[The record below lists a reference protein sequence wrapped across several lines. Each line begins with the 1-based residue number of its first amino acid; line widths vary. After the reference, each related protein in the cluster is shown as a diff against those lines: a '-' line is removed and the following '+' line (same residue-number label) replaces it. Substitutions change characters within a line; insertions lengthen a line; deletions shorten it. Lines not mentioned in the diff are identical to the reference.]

1 MKKLMTMVGAIMMAA
16 AANASEVVTVAFNE
30 ARVNIPARVRFVQSE
45 DYGFS
50 VEAKDSIVARAVR
63 CTVKD
68 GIIRFS
74 LGNSLQ
80 PGETRYDAKKGVY
93 YYGVNKGN
101 LVLANDSETENIVI
115 TVMAPDMPVFRT
127 SADYVAVSVKAVE
140 EARKDETSL
149 SLNE

>member
-1 MKKLMTMVGAIMMAA
+1 M
-16 AANASEVVTVAFNE
+16 
-30 ARVNIPARVRFVQSE
+30 
-45 DYGFS
+45 
-50 VEAKDSIVARAVR
+50 
-63 CTVKD
+63 
-68 GIIRFS
+68 
-74 LGNSLQ
+74 GNSLQ

>member
-1 MKKLMTMVGAIMMAA
+1 MTMVGAIMMAA

-30 ARVNIPARVRFVQSE
+30 ACVNIPARVRFVQSE

>member
-1 MKKLMTMVGAIMMAA
+1 MTMVGAIMMAA

-45 DYGFS
+45 GYGFS